1 MADDGHVARSV
12 QLEKQSIPLLQHQ
25 SEPKG
30 CMKSLRSSWSV
41 IFSEL
46 RGPQRL
52 WTTLLAALFTSIS
65 PLLGGY
71 TLGFASPALL
81 QLNDPGVPD
90 EYHLQG
96 LSLAMFAVR
105 DKTHFIII
113 HVITS
118 HCIGISTCGGCSW
131 RPGCWICCGLFRKE
145 ICSAGVCCLE
155 SDWLVV
161 ADERQLLE

>member
-1 MADDGHVARSV
+1 MDGRHVARSV
-12 QLEKQSIPLLQHQ
+12 QLEKQSIPLLQHE

-30 CMKSLRSSWSV
+30 CMGSLRSSWSA
-41 IFSEL
+41 IFLEL

-52 WTTLLAALFTSIS
+52 WTTLLAALLTSIS

-81 QLNDPGVPD
+81 ELNDAKVPD
-90 EYHLQG
+90 KYHLKG

-105 DKTHFIII
+105 DAAESTLIM
-113 HVITS
+113 HVITT
-118 HCIGISTCGGCSW
+118 HCIGISTCGCCSW
-131 RPGCWICCGLFRKE
+131 RTGCWICCESCRKK
-145 ICSAGVCCLE
+145 ICPDGVCCLE